1 MITKNSVVKI
11 QNLVVNHESWPA
23 KSNPT
28 YNYEDTLYFIPH
40 FLKLCLT
47 PPPPPPPPPSLL
59 FLVSLT
65 EWMIVPHLMYY
76 FLLTDIMDLHIALVP
91 WYNKNVP
98 VCFMQQVVWLLRSHI
113 QRGFLLMLLFDI
125 THINEDTKYI

>member
-1 MITKNSVVKI
+1 M
-11 QNLVVNHESWPA
+11 NHDPLSQIL
-23 KSNPT
+23 PT
-28 YNYEDTLYFIPH
+28 FMKTLYIAYPH
-40 FLKLCLT
+40 FFKLCLT
-47 PPPPPPPPPSLL
+47 PPPPPPPPLPPSLL

-98 VCFMQQVVWLLRSHI
+98 VCFMQRVVRLLRSHI
-113 QRGFLLMLLFDI
+113 QRGFLLILLFDI
-125 THINEDTKYI
+125 THINEDTQHI